1 MQFQIGVMADS
12 FRLPI
17 REALKKAAQ
26 LGADG
31 VQIYATQGEVC
42 PEALSAAQRR
52 ELLQVIRDLG
62 LRVSALCGD
71 FGHGFHD
78 REKNRELVERS
89 KRVLELACDLDTK
102 VVTTHIGVV
111 PAESTHPRYA
121 VMQQACRELA
131 AAADSMGVRFAVETG
146 PETSQVL
153 KTFLDSL
160 ESKGVS
166 VNLDPANLV
175 MVTGDNPVQAVH
187 TLRDYIVHT
196 HAKDGVML
204 HRAEPEIIYGLK
216 QAPPDMQEPFREV
229 PLGEGSVDFPAY
241 LRALREIGYTGFL
254 TIEREV
260 GEDPG
265 ADIAAAAGFLRKTIS
280 EM

>member
-42 PEALSAAQRR
+42 PEALSAVQRK
-52 ELLQVIRDLG
+52 ELLQIIRDLG

-71 FGHGFHD
+71 FGQGFYD
-78 REKNRELVERS
+78 EENNKVLIERS

-102 VVTTHIGVV
+102 IVTTHIGVV
-111 PAESTHPRYA
+111 PTDSAHPRYS
-121 VMQQACRELA
+121 VMQQACRQLA

-153 KTFLDSL
+153 KAFLDSL

-175 MVTGDNPVQAVH
+175 MVTGDDPVKAVY

-196 HAKDGVML
+196 HAKDGVMFY
-204 HRAEPEIIYGLK
+204 REEPEVIYGLK
-216 QAPPDMQEPFREV
+216 QAPPDMQEPFREM

-241 LRALREIGYTGFL
+241 LRALREIGYMGFL

-265 ADIAAAAGFLRKTIS
+265 ADIASAVGFLRKTIS

>member
-1 MQFQIGVMADS
+1 MQFQIGVMTDS

-42 PEALSAAQRR
+42 PEALSAVQRK
-52 ELLQVIRDLG
+52 ELLQIIRDLG

-71 FGHGFHD
+71 FGQGFYD
-78 REKNRELVERS
+78 EENNKVLIERS

-102 VVTTHIGVV
+102 IVTTHIGVV
-111 PAESTHPRYA
+111 PTDSAHPRYSI
-121 VMQQACRELA
+121 MQQACRQLA

-153 KTFLDSL
+153 KAFLDSL

-175 MVTGDNPVQAVH
+175 MVTGDDPVKAVY

-196 HAKDGVML
+196 HAKDGVMF
-204 HRAEPEIIYGLK
+204 RREEPEVIYGLK
-216 QAPPDMQEPFREV
+216 QAPPDMQEPFREM
-229 PLGEGSVDFPAY
+229 PLGEGSVDFSAY

-265 ADIAAAAGFLRKTIS
+265 ADIASAVGFLRKTIS